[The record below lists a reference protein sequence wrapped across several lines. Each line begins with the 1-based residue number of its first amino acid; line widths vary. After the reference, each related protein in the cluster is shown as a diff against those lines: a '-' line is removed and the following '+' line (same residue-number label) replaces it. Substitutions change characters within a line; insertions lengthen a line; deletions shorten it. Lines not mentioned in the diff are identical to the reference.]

1 MQGFNIRVNFL
12 KKGIDV
18 TVDGNSITGEDVQ
31 EFLTKIATKTSE
43 ASKKVVTPISN
54 TDFVSIYD
62 KVGED
67 VSEVVDKAMGDLDKA
82 FDSFDNVFDG
92 IDPLFG
98 NSINLNNPFDTEQ
111 VRKAQETVDQWSK
124 QAAKLTQTAQ
134 QIQEEA
140 LKKAQAKAY
149 ARADSQTPNSDY
161 VEPNTINTTF
171 GVQKLEGNTKYTIT
185 ELSELKLIP
194 GFYDDQQYHQF
205 KYFYGGI
212 EHDRK
217 TFMNKIFNNLKPH

>member
-1 MQGFNIRVNFL
+1 MKGFNIRVNFL

-18 TVDGNSITGEDVQ
+18 TVDGNSITGGDVH
-31 EFLTKIATKTSE
+31 EFLNKIAAKTSE
-43 ASKKVVTPISN
+43 ASKKVVTPMSN
-54 TDFVSIYD
+54 TDFVSMCD

-140 LKKAQAKAY
+140 LKKAQAKAN
-149 ARADSQTPNSDY
+149 ARADIQTPTSDY
-161 VEPNTINTTF
+161 VEPNTTF

-205 KYFYGGI
+205 KYFYGGT
-212 EHDRK
+212 ELDRK
-217 TFMNKIFNNLKPH
+217 TFMNKIFNNLKPN